1 MIMMESTVVRQ
12 ERMLKQI
19 PQTQIIN
26 IKITSDH
33 CKMTVSQLKFL
44 QMLTRM
50 AIMPIMTARKQLQ
63 PLTLPGEVQI
73 QMYL

>member
-1 MIMMESTVVRQ
+1 MVVRQ

-26 IKITSDH
+26 IKITLDH
-33 CKMTVSQLKFL
+33 CKMTVSQPKFL

-50 AIMPIMTARKQLQ
+50 ATMPIMTAHKRLR

-73 QMYL
+73 QMFL